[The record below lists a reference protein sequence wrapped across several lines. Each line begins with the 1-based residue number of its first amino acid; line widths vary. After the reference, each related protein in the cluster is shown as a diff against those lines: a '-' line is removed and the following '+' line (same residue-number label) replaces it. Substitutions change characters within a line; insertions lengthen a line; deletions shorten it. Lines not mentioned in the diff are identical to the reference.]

1 MVPSPCI
8 RDCRMDESSGLCLGC
23 ARTRSE
29 IATWKDESDEERR
42 RIWLELPARR
52 ASLGLKTHR
61 LAWTTDELRSFIL
74 STLRPVGGTWVSG
87 VYGAVAEFCICDDD
101 DVAFGETEPFVK
113 ASTPRG
119 AIAFQLSGHVNA
131 FSIGVTPNPAAS
143 DVIVLAVLREQ
154 AASCA
159 WRGLA
164 CAAQDVEAIRPEDR
178 QDVLYD
184 FGLGSAAAGF
194 GIRTADLDLMTSLDK
209 LIGQTYSAFL
219 PSIGADILRVSPIQ
233 LDESKCSRQ
242 FHCRAD
248 DLPLA
253 RIRISCR
260 SISPLAATCR
270 RIFRYRKP
278 MSRASSIIQRR
289 AKQISHAQDRT
300 CVYFSGLRSRYVSM
314 IQPFFRLA
322 CSRIISMSPI
332 TSESLPATRTSS
344 SVSR

>member
-101 DVAFGETEPFVK
+101 DVAFGDTEPFVK

-154 AASCA
+154 AASYA
-159 WRGLA
+159 SRGLA

-178 QDVLYD
+178 QDVLYN

-219 PSIGADILRVSPIQ
+219 PSIGADILRVSPTRVIRNSIGRIEVFTPIP
-233 LDESKCSRQ
+233 LPGGRSPAGPHTHFLPE
-242 FHCRAD
+242 HLATGG
-248 DLPLA
+248 DLPPNLQTPEA
-253 RIRISCR
+253 
-260 SISPLAATCR
+260 
-270 RIFRYRKP
+270 
-278 MSRASSIIQRR
+278 
-289 AKQISHAQDRT
+289 
-300 CVYFSGLRSRYVSM
+300 YVPCF
-314 IQPFFRLA
+314 IHY
-322 CSRIISMSPI
+322 
-332 TSESLPATRTSS
+332 PAPR
-344 SVSR
+344 